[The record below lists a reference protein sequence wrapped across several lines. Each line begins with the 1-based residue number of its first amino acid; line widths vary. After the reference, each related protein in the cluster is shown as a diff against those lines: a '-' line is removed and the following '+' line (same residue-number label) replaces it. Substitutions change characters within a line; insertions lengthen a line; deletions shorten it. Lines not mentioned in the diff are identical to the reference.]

1 VAFAP
6 GPLWAGGPVPLID
19 EGIAGHVAMTGETV
33 NLEDVYQG
41 PAAAIREKR
50 GGGPGGGRA
59 MRDPEGVG
67 EPLTPSV
74 QVSKFGTQQ

>member
-50 GGGPGGGRA
+50 GGG
-59 MRDPEGVG
+59 E
-67 EPLTPSV
+67 
-74 QVSKFGTQQ
+74 Q